1 MLGGAGMDPGYIL
14 RHPVFL
20 VTFIVAIPAWIIAF
34 AGQCAMEAKFTS
46 GSGHTPVAGTQW
58 FNIWLQLY
66 VSQHKF
72 IRTSAIIIQLFLALT
87 SDTLALH
94 RFQISIFLAIA
105 TALAVGG
112 VQFIFQTEG
121 PFIASGVG
129 WLLLTIVNLIWILYL
144 TSEEDTLIYNLL
156 NSRGNGGLSTHGN
169 RRIGGGIA
177 RRDSDAYSAG
187 MGNGGGRGELGMG
200 GGMGGGTVGMGTGMS
215 RGISSNNVNGAS
227 AGYGGGYAPAATDT
241 TPQKQG
247 PAAREYGAASPA
259 MDDPYKSRAK
269 ALYAYSASADDPNEV
284 SFMKGDILD
293 VVDASGK
300 WFQVRTPSG
309 ATGIAP
315 SNYLAML

>member
-1 MLGGAGMDPGYIL
+1 MLGGAGMDPGYVF
-14 RHPVFL
+14 RHPLFL
-20 VTFIVAIPAWIIAF
+20 VTFILAIPAWIIAF

-58 FNIWLQLY
+58 FNIWLQL
-66 VSQHKF
+66 
-72 IRTSAIIIQLFLALT
+72 AIIIHLFLALT

-121 PFIASGVG
+121 PYIAAGVG
-129 WLLLTIVNLIWILYL
+129 WLILTIVNLIWILYL

-156 NSRGNGGLSTHGN
+156 NSRGNGGLSTHSN
-169 RRIGGGIA
+169 RRIGGGVA
-177 RRDSDAYSAG
+177 RRDSDAYSGG
-187 MGNGGGRGELGMG
+187 MNNGGGRGELGLG
-200 GGMGGGTVGMGTGMS
+200 GGIGGGSVGLGGGMS
-215 RGISSNNVNGAS
+215 RGISSNNMNGTS

-247 PAAREYGAASPA
+247 PAGGAREYGAASPGV
-259 MDDPYKSRAK
+259 DDPYKSRAK

-300 WFQVRTPSG
+300 WYQVRTPSG